1 MSDLMETLELM
12 CGQNEIQEVPRSFL
26 VDLRDEIE
34 RLQARVDELEVENE
48 QLQEALA
55 VSKHET
61 GTVDN
66 ALYKYEVLWSNC
78 KGWRE
83 FDWPEGFC
91 RRTADLIVENAER
104 MLAKTGRYPV
114 TTKDTNVK
122 ALEGEGK

>member
-1 MSDLMETLELM
+1 MSDLGRWDDVSWLH
-12 CGQNEIQEVPRSFL
+12 N
-26 VDLRDEIE
+26 EIE
-34 RLQARVDELEVENE
+34 RLQARVDELE
-48 QLQEALA
+48 EALA

-61 GTVDN
+61 GTIDN

-91 RRTADLIVENAER
+91 RITADVIVENAER

-114 TTKDTNVK
+114 TIKDTNVK